1 MGSSGTPGVLV
12 RDRGMR
18 NRRYLIEAATL
29 SLLSLIVLAP
39 WGCGTA
45 PLAPLPASDALTME
59 LPNGVVTLTGRLL
72 AEVDPAP
79 PGTFELSPLPYTL
92 DSGTITDTK
101 LLEEYGPFVKAI
113 TSAGGTIIMT
123 IDRDTS
129 YFVVPDEGLDKTTE
143 IGITLKR
150 DLNAADA
157 RVTEF
162 EFQPEG
168 LRFEKPAELA
178 YRTNTKDGDKL
189 VLYWWD
195 GRTRTWVGS
204 AEAIVVNSYAT
215 FPIEHFSKYRTKE
228 RISLGG
234 QRGNN

>member
-1 MGSSGTPGVLV
+1 MK
-12 RDRGMR
+12 
-18 NRRYLIEAATL
+18 NRRYLLEAAFL
-29 SLLSLIVLAP
+29 SLLSTFVFAP
-39 WGCGTA
+39 WGCVTS
-45 PLAPLPASDALTME
+45 PLAPGPASDALTLE
-59 LPNGVVTLTGRLL
+59 LPNGVVALPGRLL
-72 AEVDPAP
+72 GEVDKAP

-92 DSGTITDTK
+92 DSGIIIDTK
-101 LLEEYGPFVKAI
+101 LLEEYGPFVKDI

-123 IDRDTS
+123 IDEDTS

-168 LRFEKPAELA
+168 LRFEKPAQLA

-189 VLYWWD
+189 VLYWWE
-195 GRTRTWVGS
+195 GRTGTWVGS
-204 AEAIVVNSYAT
+204 AEAIVVNGYAT

-228 RISLGG
+228 KISLGG
-234 QRGNN
+234 QRQGN